1 MRARQ
6 ETRPL
11 DMLQGA
17 NPVTVI
23 MGAALLIILG
33 ILIIIFPP
41 LLHWVVGIG
50 LIVAGVGAFTMVVT
64 PSR

>member
-1 MRARQ
+1 
-6 ETRPL
+6 
-11 DMLQGA
+11 MLQGA

>member
-1 MRARQ
+1 
-6 ETRPL
+6 
-11 DMLQGA
+11 MLQGVS
-17 NPVTVI
+17 PVTAF
-23 MGAALLIILG
+23 MAAALLIIIG

-50 LIVAGVGAFTMVVT
+50 LIVAGVGAFTMVFI

>member
-6 ETRPL
+6 DFGPL
-11 DMLQGA
+11 GMLQGVS
-17 NPVTVI
+17 PVTAF
-23 MGAALLIILG
+23 MAAALLIIIG

-50 LIVAGVGAFTMVVT
+50 LIVAGVGAFTMVFI

>member
-6 ETRPL
+6 ETGPL
-11 DMLQGA
+11 SIFQGA
-17 NPVTVI
+17 HPVTVI

-33 ILIIIFPP
+33 ILIIIFPQ

-50 LIVAGVGAFTMVVT
+50 LVVAGVGAFTMVVA